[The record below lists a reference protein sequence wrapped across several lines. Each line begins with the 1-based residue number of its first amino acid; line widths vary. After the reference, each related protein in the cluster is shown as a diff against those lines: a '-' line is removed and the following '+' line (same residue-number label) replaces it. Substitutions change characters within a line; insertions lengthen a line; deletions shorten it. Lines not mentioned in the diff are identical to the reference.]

1 VKLTDLL
8 LADLLIC
15 LKTPLNQKYATSHSR
30 NQGCGD
36 IPAINHLDKVI
47 RVIWIRRIWTKMKE
61 IRSDP
66 SLSILNALCTVTA
79 QYRSTDLQKSVED
92 DRKW

>member
-47 RVIWIRRIWTKMKE
+47 RVIWIRRI
-61 IRSDP
+61 
-66 SLSILNALCTVTA
+66 
-79 QYRSTDLQKSVED
+79 
-92 DRKW
+92 